1 MSASFSLLVLT
12 KPDCVQCS
20 STYRSLGK
28 KKLAYSSVD
37 ISLPERA
44 GWHAKAKDLGYMQ
57 APVVLVLDLEGN
69 IIDHWSGFRPDKLE
83 EYSEKAKAETQVL
96 ELAAA

>member
-1 MSASFSLLVLT
+1 MQLHVPLPGQEKARLLI
-12 KPDCVQCS
+12 
-20 STYRSLGK
+20 G
-28 KKLAYSSVD
+28 D